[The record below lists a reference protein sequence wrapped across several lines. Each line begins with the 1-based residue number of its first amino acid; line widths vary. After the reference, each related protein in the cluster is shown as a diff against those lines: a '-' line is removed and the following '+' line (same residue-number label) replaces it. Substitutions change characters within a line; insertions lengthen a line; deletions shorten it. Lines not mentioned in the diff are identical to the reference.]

1 MKKILLMF
9 LLFFTIASVPAF
21 ARNWVEFTNKR
32 YIDIDSIEPYV
43 VGIRAS
49 RKEEY
54 VFWTKNLNDG
64 SDGYKD
70 LEKSYNKKIWYD
82 LSKNVISCQQKTL
95 TLQAIAI
102 YDLKGNVIKTGEIP
116 FAYQEAHS
124 IIPDSVGEIIYSI
137 VCE

>member
-21 ARNWVEFTNKR
+21 ARNWVEFAHKM
-32 YIDIDSIEPYV
+32 YIDTDSIEPYID
-43 VGIRAS
+43 GIRVS

-64 SDGYKD
+64 SEPYKD
-70 LEKSYNKKIWYD
+70 WEKTYNKKIWYD

-95 TLQAIAI
+95 MLKSIAI
-102 YDLKGNVIKTGEIP
+102 YDLKGNVIHADEIP
-116 FAYQEAHS
+116 FAYQEAYS

>member
-9 LLFFTIASVPAF
+9 FLFFTIASVPTF
-21 ARNWVEFTNKR
+21 ARNWVEFAHKM
-32 YIDIDSIEPYV
+32 YIDTDSIEPYID
-43 VGIRAS
+43 GIRAS

-64 SDGYKD
+64 SEPYKD
-70 LEKSYNKKIWYD
+70 WEKTYNKKIWYD

-95 TLQAIAI
+95 TLQTLAI
-102 YDLKGNVIKTGEIP
+102 YDLKGSVIKIDEIP
-116 FAYQEAHS
+116 FVYQEAHS

>member
-21 ARNWVEFTNKR
+21 ARNWVEFANKM
-32 YIDIDSIEPYV
+32 YIDTDSIEPYID
-43 VGIRAS
+43 GISAS

-64 SDGYKD
+64 SEPYKD
-70 LEKSYNKKIWYD
+70 WEKTYNKKIWYD

-102 YDLKGNVIKTGEIP
+102 YDLKGSVIKTDEIP
-116 FAYQEAHS
+116 FVYQEARS